1 MRLLSMYK
9 TLAPPLALQQAITIY
24 LIKGLQTTT
33 DMQPRAQAAQI
44 LFSRTGSWWGGLC
57 KQPITAREML
67 MHI

>member
-1 MRLLSMYK
+1 MYK

-67 MHI
+67 MLI